1 MKKEDLKPIE
11 RLAFNCANDV
21 LKKNIEIEDINYV
34 SIDWDSVVFH
44 PNGLVPDIEV
54 SLAILGIKYAEIDE
68 KQKEMFAD
76 SIDYVV
82 QLARDGLGVREAV
95 IPNLSDLLKLKLVSD
110 KWLNLFRR
118 RLENFYEE
126 LTGERLH
133 IITVGLGDK
142 DIGFTDDEKGEYV
155 LPLEVLSLP
164 ASEAKVKYGELLKEQ
179 SQLHK
184 DQEVKGLMDDIK
196 LYKGLIERAEKK
208 LKELE
213 KN

>member
-21 LKKNIEIEDINYV
+21 LKKNIKIEDINYV
-34 SIDWDSVVFH
+34 SVDWDSVVFH

-82 QLARDGLGVREAV
+82 QLAKDGLGVREAV

-133 IITVGLGDK
+133 IITVSLGDK
-142 DIGFTDDEKGEYV
+142 DIGFTDDEEGEYV

-164 ASEAKVKYGELLKEQ
+164 ASEAKVKYEKLLEEQ
-179 SQLHK
+179 SQLRK

-196 LYKGLIERAEKK
+196 LYKGLVERAEKK

>member
-11 RLAFNCANDV
+11 RLVFNCANDV
-21 LKKNIEIEDINYV
+21 LKKNIKIEDINYV

-82 QLARDGLGVREAV
+82 QLAKDGLGMREAV

-133 IITVGLGDK
+133 IITVGLDDK
-142 DIGFTDDEKGEYV
+142 DIGFTDDEGGEYV

-164 ASEAKVKYGELLKEQ
+164 ASEAKVKYEKLLKEQ